1 MPAVL
6 KLLVCTDEVS
16 VGVERVVQPIDALIA
31 EADVA
36 AQIPAAEILDHR
48 GVHTGA
54 ARSPC
59 RQQTPPR
66 TTKWPHRRQ

>member
-6 KLLVCTDEVS
+6 KLLCLHRRGGAD
-16 VGVERVVQPIDALIA
+16 GVEHVVQAVDALIA

-48 GVHTGA
+48 VARMPA
-54 ARSPC
+54 AA
-59 RQQTPPR
+59 
-66 TTKWPHRRQ
+66 